1 MINYNQLWLEAGS
14 KDTDMLPPKA
24 LIVQLFIPSIYT
36 AFYTAVSTR
45 VRHVFHHFSTFLRYS
60 RINAR
65 YLSSLSFHRITV
77 FSFTNVGF
85 VSTKWDTFASI
96 SLQRD
101 YSRKWKIIVRI
112 FLYFFYF
119 ICWHLRRRDKC
130 RGKVQD
136 FPFKFSEKF
145 YFVYYMQSSDPR
157 SFAFHWKVE
166 QLNIIADKK
175 L

>member
-1 MINYNQLWLEAGS
+1 MYDTFSIIFPRFYELVIFSNQRQVF
-14 KDTDMLPPKA
+14 
-24 LIVQLFIPSIYT
+24 IVIVVSPNNCIFIHK
-36 AFYTAVSTR
+36 R
-45 VRHVFHHFSTFLRYS
+45 
-60 RINAR
+60 RIC
-65 YLSSLSFHRITV
+65 LDDSCEW
-77 FSFTNVGF
+77 
-85 VSTKWDTFASI
+85 WDTFASI

-157 SFAFHWKVE
+157 SFAFTEKWNNLILSQTKSYRNDHARKSVC
-166 QLNIIADKK
+166 
-175 L
+175 